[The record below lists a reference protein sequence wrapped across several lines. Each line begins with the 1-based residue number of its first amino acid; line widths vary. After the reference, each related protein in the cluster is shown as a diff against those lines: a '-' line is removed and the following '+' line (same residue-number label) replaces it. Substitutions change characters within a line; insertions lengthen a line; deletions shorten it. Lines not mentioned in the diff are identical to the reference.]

1 MGLCSKNEIIDPM
14 KYITYIVLAALMNFG
29 FSEESSTQKEFKE
42 GSKTEKFIEAHP
54 LKSEAEGKPKGNL
67 VNLGD
72 YGVDDF
78 AYLAVPAQEPIGGVV
93 LIHEWW
99 GLNQHIKLTAD
110 DYAARGYVTIAVD
123 LYNGT
128 STEDATQAGTLMR
141 ELNQKSALKIIT
153 ASVRF
158 LKESPR
164 FKVAKVAS
172 VGWCMGGGLSLQSAL
187 QIEKLDA
194 AVMYYGPV
202 ETDRDKLSKLKIP
215 LLGIFATQ
223 DAWVKPESVVEF
235 EKLLLELKKEHT
247 IFRFDAPHAF
257 ANPSNAKYNAAFS
270 DQASKSVFSFLYQ
283 VFTNPTPKAGFFE
296 KLF

>member
-1 MGLCSKNEIIDPM
+1 MKRIRLISVGLMILIS
-14 KYITYIVLAALMNFG
+14 VG
-29 FSEESSTQKEFKE
+29 FSEENSNQKEFKE
-42 GSKTEKFIEAHP
+42 ATKTAQFIEAHP
-54 LKSEAEGKPKGNL
+54 FKGDESRKPKGNL

-99 GLNQHIKLTAD
+99 GLNKHIKLTAD

-128 STEDATQAGTLMR
+128 STEDATQAGALMR
-141 ELNQKSALKIIT
+141 ELNEKLALKTIN
-153 ASVRF
+153 AGVRF

-164 FKVAKVAS
+164 FKVGKVAS
-172 VGWCMGGGLSLQSAL
+172 IGWCMGGGLSLQSAL

-202 ETDRDKLSKLKIP
+202 ETDQEKLEKLKIP
-215 LLGIFATQ
+215 LLGLFATK
-223 DAWVKPESVVEF
+223 DDWVKPASVDEF
-235 EKLLLELKKEHT
+235 EKKLTALKKEYR
-247 IFRFDAPHAF
+247 FLRFDAAHAF
-257 ANPSNAKYNAAFS
+257 ANPSNANFKPEFAE
-270 DQASKSVFSFLYQ
+270 QASKAVLAFLHQ
-283 VFTNPTPKAGFFE
+283 VFTNPTKKAGFFE
-296 KLF
+296 NLF